1 MKIKKWKAIL
11 CSCIGRIKI
20 VTMTI
25 LRKAIVKWTEDIM
38 ELEKL
43 SEVMQMKNTRLL
55 SYVFSVSRNIAAIL

>member
-1 MKIKKWKAIL
+1 MKIKKWKDIL

-25 LRKAIVKWTEDIM
+25 LCKEIMKRKEDIM